1 MYVSHL
7 SFTDDIIIF
16 KNGSISSLQLLM
28 ALLHH
33 YKVVSGQLISQPK
46 SSFYVRFKCNS
57 FNVDTIAFR
66 VMSNLR
72 LASSTFSFKPS

>member
-7 SFTDDIIIF
+7 SFDDDIIIF

-28 ALLHH
+28 AFLRH

-46 SSFYVRFKCNS
+46 SSFYVRSGASISCRAIIRY
-57 FNVDTIAFR
+57 VTGFR
-66 VMSNLR
+66 QC
-72 LASSTFSFKPS
+72 